1 MARWVEVMEVNKK
14 DLITL
19 LETIAVYMELK
30 GENPFKVSAFRKAA
44 SALEFDDRS
53 LSAIEDFTSLSGI
66 GKGTAAVIEEYI
78 NEGTS
83 TVLKELKEE
92 VPKGLIPLLQL
103 PGLGGKKIAK
113 LHKELGI
120 EDVTTLEEACKAGKV
135 QALAGFGKKTEEK
148 ILSAIANVGSRPDR
162 LPLAYMLPI
171 AVQIEAKL
179 AELPEIHQYS
189 RAGSLR
195 RVRETVKDLDF
206 IISSEQPEKVK
217 QFLLELPNIKEIIG
231 AGDTKVSLVFGFDYD
246 VSVDFRL
253 VKPEEFVTT
262 LHHFT
267 GSKDHNVRM
276 RQLAKER
283 GEKISEYGV
292 ENVETG
298 EILTFSSEEEFFKHF
313 DLPFIPP
320 EIREDGKEVEDFP
333 AYEGEL
339 IELSDIKGDLHMHS
353 TWSDG
358 AHSIEEM
365 VEACRAKGYTYMA
378 ITDHSQYLKVANGL
392 TRERLLQQKEEIKK
406 INEKYD
412 DILILSG
419 VEMDILPDGTLDYD
433 DDLLAEMDIVIA
445 SIHSAFSQPREK
457 IMERLRTAFENPHVD
472 LIAHP
477 TGRKIGRR
485 EGYDVDIDLLIELAK
500 ETNTALELNA
510 NPNRLDLKAEYLR
523 KAQDAG
529 VKIFIN
535 TDAHKKETL
544 SHMDVGVSTAKKG
557 WIKKS
562 SVINALET
570 KDLLEF
576 LHNRK

>member
-1 MARWVEVMEVNKK
+1 MEINKK
-14 DLITL
+14 DLIRL
-19 LETIAVYMELK
+19 LETIAVYLELK

-53 LSAIEDFTSLSGI
+53 LSDIEDFTAISGI

-78 NEGTS
+78 TEGSS
-83 TVLKELKEE
+83 TVLNELKNE
-92 VPKGLIPLLQL
+92 VPRGLIPLLQL

-113 LHKELGI
+113 LYKEIGI
-120 EDVTTLEEACKAGKV
+120 EDVTSLEEACKAGKV
-135 QALAGFGKKTEEK
+135 QLLAGFGKKTEEK

-171 AVQIEAKL
+171 AEKIESIL
-179 AELPEIHQYS
+179 AGIPEIHQFS

-195 RVRETVKDLDF
+195 RMRETIKDLDF
-206 IISSEQPEKVK
+206 IIATEHLEIVK
-217 QFLLELPNIKEIIG
+217 QHLLDLPDKKEVIG
-231 AGDTKVSLVFGFDYD
+231 AGDTKVSLVLAYDYD

-253 VKPEEFVTT
+253 VKPEEFTTT

-298 EILTFSSEEEFFKHF
+298 EILTFTSEEEFFQHF

-320 EIREDGKEVEDFP
+320 EIREDGREVEEFSP
-333 AYEGEL
+333 TEEL
-339 IELSDIKGDLHMHS
+339 IELEDIKGDLHMHS

-365 VEACRAKGYTYMA
+365 VLACRERGYRYMA
-378 ITDHSQYLKVANGL
+378 ITDHSKYLKVANGL
-392 TRERLLQQKEEIKK
+392 TAERLLQQKEEIKK
-406 INEKYD
+406 LNEKYD

-419 VEMDILPDGTLDYD
+419 VEMDILPDGSLDYED
-433 DDLLAEMDIVIA
+433 DFLAEMDFVIA

-457 IMERLRTAFENPHVD
+457 IMERMRTALKNAHVD

-510 NPNRLDLKAEYLR
+510 NPNRLDLAAESLR

-529 VKIFIN
+529 VKILIN
-535 TDAHKKETL
+535 TDAHKVDTL
-544 SHMDVGVSTAKKG
+544 AHMEIGVSAAKKG

-570 KDLLEF
+570 NDLLEF
-576 LHNRK
+576 LHNRN

>member
-1 MARWVEVMEVNKK
+1 MEVNKK
-14 DLITL
+14 DLIRL
-19 LETIAVYMELK
+19 LEMIAIYMELK

-44 SALEFDDRS
+44 NALETDERT
-53 LSAIEDFTSLSGI
+53 LTEIEDFTAISGI
-66 GKGTAAVIEEYI
+66 GKGTAAVVEEYI
-78 NEGTS
+78 KEGTS
-83 TVLKELKEE
+83 SVLAELKEE
-92 VPKGLIPLLQL
+92 VPTGLIPLLQL

-113 LHKELGI
+113 LYKELGVV
-120 EDVTTLEEACKAGKV
+120 DVTSLKEACQTGKV

-148 ILSAIANVGSRPDR
+148 ILSAIANVGTRPER

-171 AVQIEAKL
+171 AEQIEENL
-179 AELPEIHQYS
+179 AGISEIDRFS

-195 RVRETVKDLDF
+195 RMRETIKDLDF
-206 IISSEQPEKVK
+206 IIATTQPESVR
-217 QFLLELPNIKEIIG
+217 QSLLEWPNIKEVIG
-231 AGDTKVSLVFGFDYD
+231 AGDTKVSLVFAFDYD

-253 VKPEEFVTT
+253 VKPEEFITT

-298 EILTFSSEEEFFKHF
+298 EILTFSSEEQFFKHF

-320 EIREDGKEVEDFP
+320 EIREDGREVDTFTAQE
-333 AYEGEL
+333 EL
-339 IELSDIKGDLHMHS
+339 IELEDIKGDLHMHS

-365 VEACRAKGYTYMA
+365 ADACRARGYQYMA

-392 TRERLLQQKEEIKK
+392 TPERLLKQREEIKK
-406 INEKYD
+406 LNEKYD
-412 DILILSG
+412 DFLILSG
-419 VEMDILPDGTLDYD
+419 VEMDILPDGTLDYED
-433 DDLLAEMDIVIA
+433 DILSEMDFVIA

-457 IMERLRTAFENPHVD
+457 IMERLKTALTNHHVD

-485 EGYDVDIDLLIELAK
+485 EGYDVDIDMLIELAK

-510 NPNRLDLKAEYLR
+510 NPNRLDLASEYLR
-523 KAQDAG
+523 KAQESG
-529 VKIFIN
+529 VKILIN
-535 TDAHKKETL
+535 TDAHKMDTL
-544 SHMDVGVSTAKKG
+544 KHMEIGVSTAKKG

-562 SVINALET
+562 SVINALDKNE
-570 KDLLEF
+570 LLEF
-576 LHNRK
+576 LHNRD